1 MLGLVSLLLNLLL
14 LPVTI
19 IRREAARWLRAL
31 LEAGR
36 WLFFLALALACAGAT
51 LVTGGIVLLVAV
63 FFGYIS
69 LFAAVV
75 IYFGSSLGLTIAF
88 YCLAQR
94 ARNRVFEAFESEFS
108 FRRRL

>member
-19 IRREAARWLRAL
+19 IRREVARWLRAL

-36 WLFFLALALACAGAT
+36 WLFFLALAVACAGAT
-51 LVTGGIVLLVAV
+51 LVTGGVVLLVAV

-69 LFAAVV
+69 LFVAVAV
-75 IYFGSSLGLTIAF
+75 YFGSCLGITIAF
-88 YCLAQR
+88 YYLAQR
-94 ARNRVFEAFESEFS
+94 AKNKVSQTIGGE
-108 FRRRL
+108 